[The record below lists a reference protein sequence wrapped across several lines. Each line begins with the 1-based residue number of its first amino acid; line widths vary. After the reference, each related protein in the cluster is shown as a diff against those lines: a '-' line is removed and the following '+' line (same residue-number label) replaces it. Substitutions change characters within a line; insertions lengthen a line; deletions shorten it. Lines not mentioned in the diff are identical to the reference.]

1 MDARHAGTLL
11 QTLDPSDYDSP
22 APACKPGPRSG
33 ILAAGIFPYNGRQ
46 ARDAAQLCPGREVSE
61 IMKHASTFAGLLCA
75 ILLAG
80 CATNVPKAIKEAPP
94 GNPMVAEVRS
104 DTQRFIGT
112 HVRWGGTIA
121 TLDNQASETWVE
133 IVARELDRSGQPRLT
148 DRSAGRFI
156 AVIDG
161 FLDPALY
168 AEGREIT
175 VSGVIEDEIT
185 RKIGDYDYTFPRV
198 RVNDYLLWP
207 QRLEPDPRDYPPY
220 WYYDPWYRWYPY
232 YYPPRYYHHPPAK

>member
-1 MDARHAGTLL
+1 
-11 QTLDPSDYDSP
+11 
-22 APACKPGPRSG
+22 
-33 ILAAGIFPYNGRQ
+33 
-46 ARDAAQLCPGREVSE
+46 
-61 IMKHASTFAGLLCA
+61 MKHASTLVALLGA
-75 ILLAG
+75 ALVSG

-104 DTQRFIGT
+104 DAQRFVGT
-112 HVRWGGTIA
+112 HARWGGTIA
-121 TLDNQASETWVE
+121 EVDNQASETWVE
-133 IVARELDRSGQPRLT
+133 IVARELDRSGQPRMT

-175 VSGVIEDEIT
+175 VSGVIEDEVT
-185 RKIGDYDYTFPRV
+185 RKIGDYDYTFPLV

-220 WYYDPWYRWYPY
+220 WYYDPWYRGYPY
-232 YYPPRYYHHPPAK
+232 YYPPRYHHRPPTKKQE